1 MSADFLSQ
9 EEVDALLRGVTGE
22 SDEPVA
28 DEAGVEGVRPFRGV
42 VGVAKC
48 LGLAGHDVIST
59 DGDDA
64 VGRAE

>member
-28 DEAGVEGVRPFRGV
+28 DEAGAAVAL
-42 VGVAKC
+42 VGDRAQ
-48 LGLAGHDVIST
+48 LPPSDAEAFST
-59 DGDDA
+59 SPLNSPQQSWI
-64 VGRAE
+64 